1 MEDAAAGIN
10 RLVQGFK
17 VSRVM
22 GALAEVGVADRLPPE
37 ETRTVGELASQCEV
51 SPSALRRSLRLLCA
65 WGIFS
70 LETQDRLR
78 HTPMSLFLRSD
89 HPRTVRYAVKA
100 LTASGNWRG
109 WEAFTDAL
117 YEKNP
122 HQSVWGMSR
131 FAHLAAHP
139 LEGRWFDEYMAR
151 AGDNR
156 HVHIAETYGF
166 PAQGTVV
173 DVGGGNGE
181 LLRQVLRRQP
191 KLNGIL
197 FDQPDVL
204 SELTPVQLLEG
215 RIRPIGGS
223 FFEAVPTSGDIY
235 ILTKVL
241 HDWSDA
247 DATRILRTV
256 RESMPAIARLLVNEV
271 LLNPNPEEGNFM
283 HYATDIQ
290 MMTVFDGARER
301 TQEEFE
307 ALCQQAG
314 LKLTRAISA
323 GPIISILE
331 MVPLS

>member
-1 MEDAAAGIN
+1 MEDTIADIN

-22 GALAEVGVADRLPPE
+22 GALAEVGVADHLPPE
-37 ETRTVGELASQCEV
+37 ETRTVGELASQCKV
-51 SPSALRRSLRLLCA
+51 SSSALRRSLRLLCA

-70 LETQDRLR
+70 LESQDRLR
-78 HTPMSLFLRSD
+78 HTPMSLLLRSD
-89 HPRTVRYAVKA
+89 HPRTVRYVVRS
-100 LTASGNWRG
+100 LTASGSWRG

-122 HQSVWGMSR
+122 HQSVWGMGR

-139 LEGRWFDEYMAR
+139 LEGCWFDEYMAR

-156 HVHIAETYGF
+156 HVHIAETYNF
-166 PAQGTVV
+166 PVQGTVV

-181 LLRQVLRRQP
+181 LLRQVLQRQP
-191 KLNGIL
+191 KLDAIL
-197 FDQPDVL
+197 FDQPDVI
-204 SELTPVQLLEG
+204 SRLTPAELLEG
-215 RIRPIGGS
+215 RIRPSGGS

-256 RESMPAIARLLVNEV
+256 RQSMSANARLLVNEV
-271 LLNPNPEEGNFM
+271 LLNSNPGEGNFM
-283 HYATDIQ
+283 HYASDIQ
-290 MMTVFDGARER
+290 MMTMFDGARER

-307 ALCQQAG
+307 ALGRQAG
-314 LKLTRAISA
+314 LKLTKAISA

-331 MVPLS
+331 VVPLS